1 METAMPRRDRE
12 TTLITLVVAND
23 DRPPGPDPGR
33 SGKAAEPALTMLLP
47 IVRLIARQAAR
58 DLHRAA
64 NDNRPKEAP

>member
-12 TTLITLVVAND
+12 RIEITLVIAND

-33 SGKAAEPALTMLLP
+33 GDDRGRAHLSLLLP
-47 IVRLIARQAAR
+47 LIRLIARQAAR

-64 NDNRPKEAP
+64 NDNRAKGAP